1 MLRRAEQ
8 QLQPHA
14 EARFRYKREF
24 ALSRFPDDRCAEASS
39 APTTHPIASAD
50 YRQETA
56 LLFFTFLFLCSFFV
70 PPKAMCPRGGVVIE
84 IILFV
89 PIAFLH
95 RQLQKLDGSAFRWIL
110 AVCPAGHETHSSH
123 SSFNTRR
130 PKVPATRPKI
140 LPKESPLGQIS
151 LTQSQGPPKQALA
164 SCKPLG
170 PCQVGISPSKD

>member
-24 ALSRFPDDRCAEASS
+24 ALSRFPDDRCAEASA

-56 LLFFTFLFLCSFFV
+56 LPFFTFLFLCSFFV

-95 RQLQKLDGSAFRWIL
+95 RQLQKLGRFGSSESWPCLRPTMELTLCIL
-110 AVCPAGHETHSSH
+110 RLIQDVPKAPA
-123 SSFNTRR
+123 N
-130 PKVPATRPKI
+130 RPKI
-140 LPKESPLGQIS
+140 LPKEPPRGQIS

-164 SCKPLG
+164 SCKPPWTFSGWHFPL
-170 PCQVGISPSKD
+170 